1 MNPINIKSMALA
13 GLISFGMAGQQTAT
27 AAETGNEQANK
38 PNFIVIFADDLGY
51 GDLGIFGHP
60 TIKTPNLDRMAVEGQ
75 KWTSFYVAAPVCTP
89 SRAGLLT
96 GRLPVRSGMCSDKR
110 RVLFPDSNGGLPQ
123 SEITIARALKG
134 NGYQTAAIGKWHLG
148 HKSPHL
154 PTDHGFDSYFG
165 IPYSNDMDKVER
177 TDHFTLAENE
187 RYQAYNVPLM
197 RDKEIIERPADQRT
211 ITKRYTE
218 EAVAKIKSMKNGPF
232 FIYLAHNLPHIPLFR
247 SEKFKDV
254 SLAGIYG
261 DVVEE
266 IDWSVGQILKTLK
279 EEGIDENTLVV
290 FTSDNGPWH
299 TFKTHGG
306 TAGVLRGAKGG
317 TFEGGMREP
326 TVFWWP
332 GKIKQSV
339 VMDMATTMD
348 LLPTFCNLSGTKL
361 PDDRVYDGYDIS
373 PLMFGTG
380 KSERDVVF
388 YYRGQKVYAIRK
400 GDYKAH
406 FIIQN
411 EYGTQT
417 AHPVTEP
424 MLEIT
429 NSPTVLEEPLL
440 YNVNIDP
447 SEKFNIAEEH
457 PEVIAEIKKILEE
470 HMAGIEPVE
479 NQLEK

>member
-197 RDKEIIERPADQRT
+197 RDKEIIERPADQRS

-261 DVVEE
+261 DVIEE

-306 TAGVLRGAKGG
+306 TAGLLRGAKGG

-332 GKIKQSV
+332 GKIKQGV
-339 VMDMATTMD
+339 VMNMATTMD